1 MTPGLFAL
9 LTMTKQS
16 WQNAGPASDLTL
28 KASKVDET
36 WVGKISRVVVI
47 DAEEEVE
54 GECGYH
60 GGKELHT
67 EKTKKK
73 KVIQHYRS
81 AWN

>member
-1 MTPGLFAL
+1 MTPGWFVFS
-9 LTMTKQS
+9 TKQS
-16 WQNAGPASDLTL
+16 WQNAGPASHLTL

-54 GECGYH
+54 GERGDH

-67 EKTKKK
+67 EKRKSDSELLFCLKLG
-73 KVIQHYRS
+73 
-81 AWN
+81 

>member
-1 MTPGLFAL
+1 MFF

-16 WQNAGPASDLTL
+16 WPNAGLASDLTL

-54 GECGYH
+54 GERGDH

-67 EKTKKK
+67 EKRKEEKSD
-73 KVIQHYRS
+73 S
-81 AWN
+81 ALSFCLKLG